1 MHILLTRPLD
11 DSRDLILR
19 FTSLGHKV
27 SHLPVI
33 NVLPVQYQEPDYSQF
48 KGIIFTSANAIK
60 NLNMS
65 KINKKIQC
73 FCVGSLTEKVAKQ
86 YGFQNI
92 FCAEGNVNN
101 LKEIILQYF
110 DKKNGSLIYISG
122 ELISSNLDKDLI
134 SEGYSVTRVI
144 NYSVKPIDTIRKN
157 LSDLKSLIPDMVFI
171 YSENSA
177 KFLNILKKYDLENEW
192 METNLMCLGERASS
206 ILNEIKW
213 KKIFLFNPKKKSFA
227 IKFKNEV
234 WIILKICFC
243 LSGQRNYGRWFRSNY
258 NWHYNIFYFLLEV

>member
-60 NLNMS
+60 NLNTS
-65 KINKKIQC
+65 KIEKNIQC
-73 FCVGSLTEKVAKQ
+73 FCVGNSTEVLAKQ
-86 YGFQNI
+86 SGFQNI

-144 NYSVKPIDTIRKN
+144 NYSVKPIDTIREE
-157 LSDLKSLIPDMVFI
+157 LIRDLKSLIPDMVFI

-177 KFLNILKKYDLENEW
+177 KNFLNILKKYDLENEW

-213 KKIFLFNPKKKSFA
+213 KKIFLFNPG
-227 IKFKNEV
+227 EEE
-234 WIILKICFC
+234 
-243 LSGQRNYGRWFRSNY
+243 
-258 NWHYNIFYFLLEV
+258 FLLYKI